1 MLYDFSR
8 VVFSG
13 NYVSPSGGFCNYG
26 EFSGRGINP
35 ETGRSNQIKKVS
47 ARTLEEAVSKA
58 EKETGFHHIE
68 LSAVPMDPPTER
80 QIAYAKELSIKIP
93 EGACKEDVMC
103 LISRVADSP
112 SDVPSP
118 GCSQALASYL
128 EKSGICFSAYISQP
142 MALSWAV
149 NMLPDRE
156 KCRFYAYCVWCHI
169 SGEPIESPTDH
180 SKAAL
185 FQSFV
190 ERFAENQNFTS
201 ELKKKTVDNFVAPN
215 GNENTVK
222 AVKAFFWEHEGHL
235 PSNSRETRV
244 NNKTEGG
251 NMICPKCG
259 SQDVN
264 VQMVSE
270 TQITNKHHS
279 IFWWLFW
286 GWYWVPFKW
295 LFLTLPAIIVKIFAP
310 KRQKLKTQHKSMW
323 VCQSCG
329 NHWEA

>member
-8 VVFSG
+8 VIFSG

-58 EKETGFHHIE
+58 EKESGFHHIE

-156 KCRFYAYCVWCHI
+156 KCRFYAYCVWCPHRSLKSGFI
-169 SGEPIESPTDH
+169 SKFCRAICGKSKLHQRIEKENRGQFCRSKWERKHGEGCEGVFLGT
-180 SKAAL
+180 
-185 FQSFV
+185 
-190 ERFAENQNFTS
+190 RRTFTKQ
-201 ELKKKTVDNFVAPN
+201 LT
-215 GNENTVK
+215 GNPCE
-222 AVKAFFWEHEGHL
+222 
-235 PSNSRETRV
+235 
-244 NNKTEGG
+244 
-251 NMICPKCG
+251 
-259 SQDVN
+259 
-264 VQMVSE
+264 
-270 TQITNKHHS
+270 
-279 IFWWLFW
+279 
-286 GWYWVPFKW
+286 
-295 LFLTLPAIIVKIFAP
+295 
-310 KRQKLKTQHKSMW
+310 
-323 VCQSCG
+323 
-329 NHWEA
+329 